1 MKVIRNT
8 LLLALGALLLVASF
22 GSGRTVTAQGQEVC
36 PNTGNGWIKFDNLSG
51 FVFTYTA
58 PDGYL
63 VAESCYKAATE
74 VVYETYDPPQKSIVI
89 TTFRHEISHV
99 SVRIVPEPIPTPTQT
114 PTQTATPT
122 STNTPTQTPT
132 ETATPTSTFTNTPTQ
147 TPTETATPTSTS
159 TNTPTQTPT
168 ETATPATPTSTIT
181 DTPEP
186 TPTATQEITDTP
198 EPTPTATQEITDTP
212 EPTPTG
218 TLVITN
224 TPNPTA
230 TPGDVITEVNT
241 GSGISIPF
249 FLILGGLAV
258 IVMITCGTF
267 RKQKIG

>member
-1 MKVIRNT
+1 MKVVRNI

-58 PDGYL
+58 PNGYL

-99 SVRIVPEPIPTPTQT
+99 SVRIVPEPTPTPTQT

-122 STNTPTQTPT
+122 ST
-132 ETATPTSTFTNTPTQ
+132 STNTPTQ

-198 EPTPTATQEITDTP
+198 EPTPTATQVITDTP

-258 IVMITCGTF
+258 IIMITCGTF

>member
-1 MKVIRNT
+1 MKVVRKI

-74 VVYETYDPPQKSIVI
+74 VVYETYEPPQKSIVI

-99 SVRIVPEPIPTPTQT
+99 SVRIVPEPTPTPTQT

-122 STNTPTQTPT
+122 S
-132 ETATPTSTFTNTPTQ
+132 TNTPTQ

-198 EPTPTATQEITDTP
+198 EPTPT
-212 EPTPTG
+212 G

-249 FLILGGLAV
+249 FLIVGGLAV
-258 IVMITCGTF
+258 IIMITCGTF

>member
-1 MKVIRNT
+1 MKVVRKI

-22 GSGRTVTAQGQEVC
+22 GSVRTVTAQGQEVC

-74 VVYETYDPPQKSIVI
+74 VVYETYEPPQKSIVI

-99 SVRIVPEPIPTPTQT
+99 SVRIVPEPTPTPTQT
-114 PTQTATPT
+114 PTQTATL
-122 STNTPTQTPT
+122 
-132 ETATPTSTFTNTPTQ
+132 TSTF
-147 TPTETATPTSTS
+147 

-168 ETATPATPTSTIT
+168 ETATPATPTST
-181 DTPEP
+181 
-186 TPTATQEITDTP
+186 ITDTP

-249 FLILGGLAV
+249 FLIVGGLAV

>member
-99 SVRIVPEPIPTPTQT
+99 SVRIVPEPTPTPTQT

-122 STNTPTQTPT
+122 S
-132 ETATPTSTFTNTPTQ
+132 ANTPTQ

-168 ETATPATPTSTIT
+168 ETATPATPTST
-181 DTPEP
+181 
-186 TPTATQEITDTP
+186 ITDTP

>member
-1 MKVIRNT
+1 MKVVRNI

-99 SVRIVPEPIPTPTQT
+99 SVRIVPEPTPTPTQT

-122 STNTPTQTPT
+122 S
-132 ETATPTSTFTNTPTQ
+132 TNTPTQ

-241 GSGISIPF
+241 GNGISIPF

>member
-1 MKVIRNT
+1 MKVVRNI

-58 PDGYL
+58 PNGYL

-99 SVRIVPEPIPTPTQT
+99 SVRIVPEPTPTPTQT

-132 ETATPTSTFTNTPTQ
+132 ETATPTST
-147 TPTETATPTSTS
+147 S

-168 ETATPATPTSTIT
+168 ETATTATPTSTIT

>member
-1 MKVIRNT
+1 MKVVRKI

-74 VVYETYDPPQKSIVI
+74 VVYETYEPPQKSIVI

-99 SVRIVPEPIPTPTQT
+99 SVRIVPEPTPTPTQT

-132 ETATPTSTFTNTPTQ
+132 ETATPTSTP
-147 TPTETATPTSTS
+147 

-168 ETATPATPTSTIT
+168 ETATPATPTST
-181 DTPEP
+181 
-186 TPTATQEITDTP
+186 ITDTP

-249 FLILGGLAV
+249 FLIVGGLAV
-258 IVMITCGTF
+258 IIMITCGTF

>member
-1 MKVIRNT
+1 MKVVRKI

-58 PDGYL
+58 PNGYL

-122 STNTPTQTPT
+122 S
-132 ETATPTSTFTNTPTQ
+132 TNTPTQ

>member
-1 MKVIRNT
+1 MKVVRKI

-99 SVRIVPEPIPTPTQT
+99 SVRIVPEPTPTPTQT

-132 ETATPTSTFTNTPTQ
+132 ETATPTSTP
-147 TPTETATPTSTS
+147 

-249 FLILGGLAV
+249 FLIVGGLAV
-258 IVMITCGTF
+258 IIMITCGTF